1 MRLVFVT
8 GMSGAG
14 KSMALNMLEDFGY
27 YCIDNLPVTLIGKTL
42 ELFRSGQAGPAD
54 RIAIG
59 VDVRSGGMLS
69 RMKEILDTLAGE
81 GIRYEILFLDAAD
94 EILLKRFK
102 ETRRVHPLAGTEGRI
117 QDGLEKERSQIAEL
131 RRHATYLIDTGSL
144 LTRDLNEALRQIFLQ
159 DSGKCSLYLTVLTFG
174 YKYGIPQDADL
185 VFDVRFLPNPYYVES
200 MRRLTGLDEAVKSFV
215 LSYPQSGEFLDRTE
229 GLLRFLIPHY
239 IEEGK
244 RQLIAAVGCTG
255 GCHRSVVL
263 AEALSERLSKG
274 EEFAVRISHRD
285 LKREVRSHE

>member
-14 KSMALNMLEDFGY
+14 KSTALNMLEDFGY
-27 YCIDNLPVTLIGKTL
+27 YCIDNLPLTLIGKTL
-42 ELFRSGQAGPAD
+42 DLFRSGQAGPAD

-59 VDVRSGGMLS
+59 ADVRSGDMS
-69 RMKEILDTLAGE
+69 RMREILEALTAE
-81 GIRYEILFLDAAD
+81 GITYEILFLDAAD

-117 QDGLEKERSQIAEL
+117 QDGLEKERSRIAEL
-131 RRHATYLIDTGSL
+131 RRHATYLIDTGTL
-144 LTRDLNEALRQIFLQ
+144 LTRDLNEALRQIFLR
-159 DSGKCSLYLTVLTFG
+159 DSGKCSLYLTILTFG

-185 VFDVRFLPNPYYVES
+185 VFDVRFLPNPYYIES
-200 MRRLTGLDEAVKSFV
+200 MRRLTGLDEAVRSFV
-215 LSYPQSGEFLDRTE
+215 LSYPQSAEFLDRTE

-244 RQLIAAVGCTG
+244 RQLIAAIGCTG

-263 AEALSERLSKG
+263 AEALYERLAKDEG
-274 EEFAVRISHRD
+274 FAARISHRD
-285 LKREVRSHE
+285 LKREVRSKE